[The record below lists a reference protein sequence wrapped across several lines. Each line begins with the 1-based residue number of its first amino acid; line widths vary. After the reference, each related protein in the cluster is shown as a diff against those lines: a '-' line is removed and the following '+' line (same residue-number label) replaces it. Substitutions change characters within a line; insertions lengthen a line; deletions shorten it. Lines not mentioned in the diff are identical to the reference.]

1 MRVPGGG
8 RRDFTRAAASSTVD
22 QNEVRRQWAERSGEF
37 SPEYYAYY
45 GPNETSEA
53 VRRLLDRFVDRDAR
67 ILELGCSSGRHLEH
81 LFGHGYENLAGI
93 EVNPAAFDVM
103 ERTYPDLA
111 AHGTF
116 YLDAIEDVVGEF
128 ESGQFDAVYSVET
141 LQHIHPDAEW
151 LFEDLARITSDLLL
165 TVENEGDSDRTRAT
179 EPAVNYV
186 NGEFPLYYRDW
197 NRIFTELGL
206 VEVDATWGERDT
218 VRAFRH
224 RHC

>member
-1 MRVPGGG
+1 M
-8 RRDFTRAAASSTVD
+8 D
-22 QNEVRRQWAERSGEF
+22 QNEVRRRWAERSGEF

-45 GPNETSEA
+45 GPNEASEA

-81 LFGHGYENLAGI
+81 LFEHGYENLAGI

-128 ESGQFDAVYSVET
+128 DTGQFDVIYSVET

-151 LFEDLARITSDLLL
+151 LFEDLVRITSDLLL
-165 TVENEGDSDRTRAT
+165 TVENEGEDVRTRAT

-206 VEVDATWGERDT
+206 VEVDATCGKRDT

-224 RHC
+224 PSC